1 MKPIFPKPET
11 LNATPVTMEREAYQA
26 ALELGAGRPVD
37 KDFADRCYA
46 SNTCAGAA
54 LATLAGKDADTPH
67 AMIGFPRFAAAL
79 QSLVTMSG
87 DKPYSRST
95 LEHAASV
102 YPTARAAF
110 KALSGEGAAPLDV
123 KTAQMIFAEA
133 VKAWEAAEAA
143 MDKAGQPA
151 VAPCTVRVTEGTH
164 SVQLAKDGFVD
175 PPAARAAACGKSRS
189 RDGAHRQANSGTRSP
204 DTRSIRKAAQPR
216 ATAPSS
222 PQATLFLSAS
232 ECPLSRRN
240 HTSSDISPAKARMRV
255 MMLRTA

>member
-143 MDKAGQPA
+143 MDKAA
-151 VAPCTVRVTEGTH
+151 RDLLIAGTADLSARYPRREVQVCSAMGSI
-164 SVQLAKDGFVD
+164 SVSISPGGWNHWQGDYNLNNRTTLPKDGGSTVEKAIMPDWLNQVFDVED
-175 PPAARAAACGKSRS
+175 KHNIRYALGGSILTTCKGGKVV
-189 RDGAHRQANSGTRSP
+189 RD
-204 DTRSIRKAAQPR
+204 
-216 ATAPSS
+216 
-222 PQATLFLSAS
+222 
-232 ECPLSRRN
+232 
-240 HTSSDISPAKARMRV
+240 
-255 MMLRTA
+255 LRHW